1 LYITL
6 HSAATECKFI
16 TADTHKQKSA
26 SPNHQVRTKQKTQ
39 ND

>member
-1 LYITL
+1 VYIVL

-16 TADTHKQKSA
+16 AADTQLKPA